1 LSHKWRSEEDS
12 ILVGRK
18 TVLNDNPKLDVREWF
33 GNNPVRIILDRN
45 LSISDSYFVLDG
57 TKKTIVFT
65 EKKKENKRNT
75 EFVRISFDNRVV
87 KNILN
92 YLFQKKILS
101 LIVEGGKKTLESFI
115 KEKVWD
121 ESRIF
126 ICNVLLKNG
135 LQAPV
140 ISGKI
145 LKKMYI
151 EKDQLVIKIPF

>member
-1 LSHKWRSEEDS
+1 MSHKWRSEEDS